1 MPHFDLPEL
10 IKAIGYIGMFAI
22 VFAETGLLLGFFL
35 PGDSLLF
42 TAGILAAQGYLNI
55 WLLLLLLATAA
66 IMGDST
72 GYAIGRRL
80 GPKVFSKEE
89 SLLFNKKHLE
99 RARAFFDKY
108 GSKTIILSRFVPVIR
123 TFAPTLAGVG
133 KMNYTK
139 FLFYNVSGGIFW
151 IFSITLLGYYLGLKV
166 DNVERLIVPGI
177 VVIVF
182 LSLTPYIKSFI
193 TNPELRAEIFHY
205 IKRVWNWFKKNK

>member
-10 IKAIGYIGMFAI
+10 IKAIGYVGMFAI

-42 TAGILAAQGYLNI
+42 TAGILAAEGYLNI
-55 WLLLLLLATAA
+55 WLLLLLLAAAA

-72 GYAIGRRL
+72 GYTIGRRL

-99 RARAFFDKY
+99 RAQAFFDSY

-133 KMNYTK
+133 KMNYSK
-139 FLFYNVSGGIFW
+139 FLFYNVSGGIIW
-151 IFSITLLGYYLGLKV
+151 IFSITLMGYYLGLKV
-166 DNVERLIVPGI
+166 DNVERLIIPGI
-177 VVIVF
+177 VVIIF
-182 LSLTPYIKSFI
+182 LSLIPYIKSFI
-193 TNPELRAEIFHY
+193 TNPEVRAEVFHY
-205 IKRVWNWFKKNK
+205 LNRIWNWFKKKV